1 MPRNL
6 TIKKSFWQKGFSNS
20 ACYSWKQIY
29 IKSLNSGSLM
39 GQQRPNFNTAI
50 TDCLGWRQQC
60 VAEPLQFGSDT
71 GIAAPSDQNRSRI
84 PTVRTP
90 ESALSD
96 DKNPDP
102 DIHILLRNLC
112 YSIYLKKT
120 YRHAGE
126 KLLHKKIKKTFS
138 FKFFGST
145 NVWCAFTVV

>member
-20 ACYSWKQIY
+20 ALFLKANIHQKPQFRQLDGTTKAKLQHGYNRLLI
-29 IKSLNSGSLM
+29 
-39 GQQRPNFNTAI
+39 
-50 TDCLGWRQQC
+50 GWRQPC

-84 PTVRTP
+84 PSVRTP

-145 NVWCAFTVV
+145 NV